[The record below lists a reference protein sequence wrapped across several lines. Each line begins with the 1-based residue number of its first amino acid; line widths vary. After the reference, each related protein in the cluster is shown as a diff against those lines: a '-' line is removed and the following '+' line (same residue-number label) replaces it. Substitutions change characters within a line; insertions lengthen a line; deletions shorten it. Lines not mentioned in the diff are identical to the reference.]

1 MLDENKLGKTFAD
14 MFGELEKPL
23 LKEFK
28 SVNHGLVKALEE
40 IDKYTSENLPD
51 KTYDVIEYKK
61 KMWEKIAEEWS
72 KSLAKSIGEAFK
84 KDVGKQMAKVFINHI
99 RNEADI
105 VNISQRQNNQ
115 GVIENYEAETT
126 YKIR

>member
-40 IDKYTSENLPD
+40 IDKYTTETLPE

-84 KDVGKQMAKVFINHI
+84 NDVGKQMAKVFIKHI
-99 RNEADI
+99 REEADI
-105 VNISQRQNNQ
+105 VNVTQTQNNI
-115 GVIENYEAETT
+115 GGFDNIEIETS